1 MSSKQ
6 GVIKNAMFYTF
17 GNLLLKAFSFFLIP
31 LYTGFLSPEE
41 YGVLNLSIGF
51 TSVISMLLMLGLQYA
66 VIRFYADYKEEQD
79 KVARMFGSVVT
90 LISCLGIALSILLII
105 FRNFWAPFFFENLPF
120 TPIVFLSIIIA
131 VVQGLYTVY
140 QDMLKGMQE
149 ARRSIILTY
158 IFFFLLLGSNIYT
171 VVYLKLGATGI
182 LLSTMFVHVVM
193 LVLMFVDLIK
203 RKLFICTIDTSLIK
217 ELLKYSLPLVP
228 HSIAYTISNYITR
241 LVISSKLSLSTLGI
255 YSLSSQF
262 GGLGDIILNSIQ
274 SAFQPWMFERLNKS
288 NNICRSEISSLSYML
303 MWVYGLFFILVAI
316 FSQEAVILMANED
329 YIDAWI
335 YVPALIASISIK
347 SPLYFY
353 NNFLYYDKIK
363 TRYLFT
369 TSVIGSIL
377 CILFTWLL
385 VPNFGIYGAVLASII
400 GMFVRL
406 IFTLKHVYNEGR
418 LFYSFWKLELLSV
431 IPILFIIIGL
441 LPSLLIYDNFISYIN
456 IIYKLLI
463 IGVYIIIFLLIYRNN
478 LVVLL
483 KRYKER

>member
-6 GVIKNAMFYTF
+6 GVIKNSMFYTF

-288 NNICRSEISSLSYML
+288 NNICGSDISSLSYMF
-303 MWVYGLFFILVAI
+303 MWV
-316 FSQEAVILMANED
+316 
-329 YIDAWI
+329 
-335 YVPALIASISIK
+335 
-347 SPLYFY
+347 
-353 NNFLYYDKIK
+353 
-363 TRYLFT
+363 
-369 TSVIGSIL
+369 
-377 CILFTWLL
+377 
-385 VPNFGIYGAVLASII
+385 
-400 GMFVRL
+400 
-406 IFTLKHVYNEGR
+406 
-418 LFYSFWKLELLSV
+418 
-431 IPILFIIIGL
+431 
-441 LPSLLIYDNFISYIN
+441 
-456 IIYKLLI
+456 
-463 IGVYIIIFLLIYRNN
+463 
-478 LVVLL
+478 
-483 KRYKER
+483 

>member
-6 GVIKNAMFYTF
+6 GVIKNSMFYTF

-120 TPIVFLSIIIA
+120 TPIVFLSIIIV

-217 ELLKYSLPLVP
+217 ELLKCSLPLVP
-228 HSIAYTISNYITR
+228 HSIAYTISNYIT
-241 LVISSKLSLSTLGI
+241 
-255 YSLSSQF
+255 
-262 GGLGDIILNSIQ
+262 
-274 SAFQPWMFERLNKS
+274 
-288 NNICRSEISSLSYML
+288 
-303 MWVYGLFFILVAI
+303 
-316 FSQEAVILMANED
+316 
-329 YIDAWI
+329 
-335 YVPALIASISIK
+335 
-347 SPLYFY
+347 
-353 NNFLYYDKIK
+353 
-363 TRYLFT
+363 
-369 TSVIGSIL
+369 
-377 CILFTWLL
+377 
-385 VPNFGIYGAVLASII
+385 
-400 GMFVRL
+400 
-406 IFTLKHVYNEGR
+406 
-418 LFYSFWKLELLSV
+418 
-431 IPILFIIIGL
+431 
-441 LPSLLIYDNFISYIN
+441 
-456 IIYKLLI
+456 
-463 IGVYIIIFLLIYRNN
+463 
-478 LVVLL
+478 
-483 KRYKER
+483 